1 MPRNPFVSAY
11 QPELHVGDEV
21 EFSSRFLRNSGWATC
36 VPGGGKVVSLS
47 FYNNGVPMIAEVVWA
62 DPAGGPDRRTVHV
75 NNLVLRS
82 RLPLEPV

>member
-1 MPRNPFVSAY
+1 MPRNPALSAF
-11 QPELHVGDEV
+11 QPMLHVGDEV

-36 VPGGGKVVSLS
+36 VPGRGKVVSLS
-47 FYNNGVPMIAEVVWA
+47 FFNGVPMIAEVVWA
-62 DPAGGPDRRTVHV
+62 DPAGGPGSSKVHV